1 MFTFTHRQQKALKY
15 NFEILGSFIDS
26 NRVRELK
33 KTYKEFIGGAS
44 KYANVI
50 RLYLRTKTD
59 RINKGDIL
67 KIDSMLYEVRK
78 SNNRIIKIESL
89 SYVDL
94 EGKDI
99 RDIYTVGNSV
109 DVNVIDSV
117 YDLEELN

>member
-26 NRVRELK
+26 NKVRELK

-44 KYANVI
+44 THANIV

-67 KIDSMLYEVRK
+67 KIGSMLYEVRK